1 MSKLH
6 GAAELNALPPD
17 EFKKAVLNIVG
28 FFDRIEPDKD
38 DPHDLGGYPTSAAA
52 IFLARH
58 CSEMNSNFSRVTLG
72 GVTVKD
78 EEIGDWEIT
87 IRKMTP
93 MLTRWRAIQDWWKEV
108 KSFRTKKVYGAKVE
122 DILNME
128 KLTSLTIKMGPK
140 K

>member
-58 CSEMNSNFSRVTLG
+58 CSEMNSNFSLLL
-72 GVTVKD
+72 D
-78 EEIGDWEIT
+78 EEYIELYKSDW
-87 IRKMTP
+87 K
-93 MLTRWRAIQDWWKEV
+93 
-108 KSFRTKKVYGAKVE
+108 
-122 DILNME
+122 
-128 KLTSLTIKMGPK
+128 PK
-140 K
+140 